1 MEKINGYAI
10 PFDISRLKLCENLI
24 EQDGPLLSLYYNDN
38 GDYYLFYWLD
48 SDEHANRWLVLR
60 ASLEGVRR
68 YLSGEKTLRDLVLH
82 PIDGFVW
89 VIDLDGELHQTHTAV
104 LPVSNVPV
112 DYLPGKNSYFAFDDK
127 DSLLSRV
134 RTSNFNVSVPDSDQ
148 GFFSD
153 IMTKMG
159 WRLSPDAIRSF
170 LSRAAL

>member
-1 MEKINGYAI
+1 MEKIGGYAI
-10 PFDISRLKLCENLI
+10 PFDITKLKLCENLV

-48 SDEHANRWLVLR
+48 SDEHVNRWLVLR
-60 ASLEGVRR
+60 VGLEGVRK
-68 YLSGEKTLRDLVLH
+68 YLCGEVTLRSLVLH

-89 VIDLDGELHQTHTAV
+89 IVDLDGDLHQTNTVV
-104 LPVSNVPV
+104 LPLSLVPAE
-112 DYLPGKNSYFAFDDK
+112 YLPCERSYFAFDHRK
-127 DSLLSRV
+127 SLLSHV
-134 RTSNFNVSVPDSDQ
+134 RTISFNVSVPDSDK

-153 IMTKMG
+153 VITKMG

>member
-1 MEKINGYAI
+1 MEKIEGYAI
-10 PFDISRLKLCENLI
+10 PFDISKLKLCENLV

-48 SDEHANRWLVLR
+48 SDEHVNRWLVFR
-60 ASLEGVRR
+60 ESLEGVRR
-68 YLSGEKTLRDLVLH
+68 YLGGEKTLRDLVLH

-89 VIDLDGELHQTHTAV
+89 VIDLDGDLHQTNTVA

-112 DYLPGKNSYFAFDDK
+112 VYLPGERSYFAFDNK
-127 DSLLSRV
+127 ESLLSHV

>member
-38 GDYYLFYWLD
+38 GDYYLFYWLN
-48 SDEHANRWLVLR
+48 SDEHANRWLVFR
-60 ASLEGVRR
+60 VGLEGVRR
-68 YLSGEKTLRDLVLH
+68 YLQGEKTLRDLVLH

-89 VIDLDGELHQTHTAV
+89 VIDLDDALHQTHTVA

-112 DYLPGKNSYFAFDDK
+112 GYLPGKCSYFAFDNK
-127 DSLLSRV
+127 ESLLSHV

-170 LSRAAL
+170 LSKAAL